1 MIEINVHSMAQ
12 VPLYKQ
18 IVDQIKQLVAN
29 NKLKPGERVP
39 TIREL
44 ADSLQ
49 INPGTVAR
57 AYQELEQEGI
67 LGASR
72 RRGTIVMGEA
82 ESPQRLPLRQSR
94 LAGTVNNL
102 ILETLSQGF
111 SPDELEAAF
120 TLQLARWRIQRETQ
134 KSF

>member
-1 MIEINVHSMAQ
+1 MLEISVRSTAQ

-39 TIREL
+39 TVREL
-44 ADSLQ
+44 ATNLQ

-72 RRGTIVMGEA
+72 RRGTIIMGEA

-102 ILETLSQGF
+102 ILKL
-111 SPDELEAAF
+111 
-120 TLQLARWRIQRETQ
+120 
-134 KSF
+134 